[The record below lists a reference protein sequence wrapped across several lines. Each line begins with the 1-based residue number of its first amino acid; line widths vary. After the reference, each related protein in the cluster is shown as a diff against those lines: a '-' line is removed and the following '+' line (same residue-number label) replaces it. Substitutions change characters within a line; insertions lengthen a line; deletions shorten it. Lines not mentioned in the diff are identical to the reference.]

1 MTPMTPENARR
12 KKENGE
18 SMTRFEKILYLR
30 YTSGLGLKEALAQ
43 LQKITMI
50 KKGLGQNKIS
60 GAVAPDILFLNFGY
74 YYYATRRIYST
85 L

>member
-43 LQKITMI
+43 LQKNNNDKEGPWIE
-50 KKGLGQNKIS
+50 
-60 GAVAPDILFLNFGY
+60 
-74 YYYATRRIYST
+74 
-85 L
+85 